1 MKFLGSEAVGIYQ
14 TLLKILNPINLM
26 TAPIG
31 SNYQRTMIDFYH
43 DNKYIKLK
51 NMIYRITKIILS
63 ITILYILFALF
74 FVDYYLE
81 SQGIQKIEHAILSI
95 FILGVLSILQSS
107 TWWAGNFMICHFP
120 ELPIFTNIITSILSI
135 IIPYYSLLYYGHNGI
150 IVFVFSTITK
160 KSLQINNYFVLV
172 NIHSHLFNNCVYQFA
187 NIYYIISMS

>member
-1 MKFLGSEAVGIYQ
+1 MNTLPENIKLNSFVKLYELSKLYFWASTGKIGVKNFENILLMKFLGSEAVGIYQ

-120 ELPIFTNIITSILSI
+120 ELPIFTNII
-135 IIPYYSLLYYGHNGI
+135 
-150 IVFVFSTITK
+150 
-160 KSLQINNYFVLV
+160 
-172 NIHSHLFNNCVYQFA
+172 
-187 NIYYIISMS
+187 